1 LVISLKFAL
10 NLLLASFLRKNM
22 SSYI

>member
-22 SSYI
+22 FSYI